1 MKLGKLS
8 QTVLRRSVLKEIKPE
23 AEKRK
28 GTLTSVNA
36 ATAVYDKIG
45 RYAFFKAVNDLAAKG
60 AKPEEVL
67 ALALFP
73 PEAEE
78 EEIHKAAAEFG
89 ELCRHYGL
97 LPIGGHSEI
106 TSAVKRPILSVT
118 ASGKVKKADYPA
130 KAQAGDSLIL
140 TKTVA
145 LEGSAILAHLKEK
158 ELKEHFPDFLI
169 DRAKAFDRDLSVLE
183 EAELALEAGVHAMLD
198 LSQGGVFGGLW
209 EFAETSE
216 IGMEVD
222 LKKIPIRQETV
233 EICDYLDVNPYELIS
248 GGSLLLAASDG
259 EEVLVRLKEKNISA
273 AIIGRV
279 TKEKGRK
286 LHNDGEVR
294 YLDRSKTDEIFRII
308 G

>member
-1 MKLGKLS
+1 MKCGKVS

-23 AEKRK
+23 RDKNADRVS
-28 GTLTSVNA
+28 SVNA

-60 AKPEEVL
+60 AHVEELQV
-67 ALALFP
+67 LALFP
-73 PEAEE
+73 PDTEE
-78 EEIHKAAAEFG
+78 EEIRRTAAELG
-89 ELCRHYGL
+89 NLCRQYGIS
-97 LPIGGHSEI
+97 PVGGHTEI
-106 TSAVKRPILSVT
+106 SSAVTRPVLSVS
-118 ASGKVKKADYPA
+118 AYGRAVDPAYPA

-140 TKTVA
+140 TKSIA
-145 LEGSAILAHLKEK
+145 LEGTAILAQIREK
-158 ELKEHFPDFLI
+158 ELKSFFPSFLVE
-169 DRAKAFDRDLSVLE
+169 RAKKFEESLSLLE
-183 EAELALEAGVHAMLD
+183 ETEIAMASGVHAMQD
-198 LSQGGVFGGLW
+198 LSQGGVFGALW
-209 EFAETSE
+209 EFAEDSD
-216 IGMEVD
+216 IGMEID

-233 EICDYLDVNPYELIS
+233 EICNYLDVNPYELIS
-248 GGSLLLAASDG
+248 GGSLLLAAPDG
-259 EEVLVRLKEKNISA
+259 EELLLRLKEKNISA